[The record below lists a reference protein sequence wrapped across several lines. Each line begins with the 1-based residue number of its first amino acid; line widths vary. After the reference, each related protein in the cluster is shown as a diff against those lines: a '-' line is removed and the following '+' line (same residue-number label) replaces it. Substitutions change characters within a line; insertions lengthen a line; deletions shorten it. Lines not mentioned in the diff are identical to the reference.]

1 MSESDG
7 FYSNDQQ
14 SSGSEDEIDTE
25 EVAKLKPF
33 LKTFLAVD
41 DEIKEL
47 KAEIKPVNDRIKEL
61 NLKKKQL
68 SKLIAT
74 IMKKLNIYNI
84 SPRSNDGTELANI
97 ARVETQR
104 SKPTLKALNEA
115 LQVHFKGKTDELEKI
130 NELAM
135 QQCSETKQTVRRL
148 KKKK

>member
-1 MSESDG
+1 MSDG
-7 FYSNDQQ
+7 FYSDENH
-14 SSGSEDEIDTE
+14 SSSSEDEVDTAE
-25 EVAKLKPF
+25 LEKLKPF
-33 LKTFLAVD
+33 LKGFLEVD

-47 KAEIKPVNDRIKEL
+47 KLEIKPINDRLKEL

-74 IMKKLNIYNI
+74 IMAKLNIYNV
-84 SPRSNDGTELANI
+84 SPRSHDGTEIANI

-115 LQVHFKGKTDELEKI
+115 LQVHFKGKTDELDKI

-135 QQCSETKQTVRRL
+135 SQCNEKKQTVRRL